1 VQLAVDKLAAGG
13 GAVMRSVSTKVAVTN
28 DQLTLED
35 FAAQLGSG
43 GVSGSLLLD
52 TAARPP
58 RLALQAMLSDAA
70 IAGALD
76 DAPIDLLSG
85 RADASMRVV
94 ASGYSP
100 AVILATMDGR
110 VSLKVRDGAVSGF
123 DLFRL
128 KQAVEKP
135 DPKSAQ
141 IAADDALHSGATG
154 FDRLDVVADIVHG
167 DLVLDSG
174 GMTGGAGEAHVG
186 GRMNLADRSLDVRIE
201 LQPAVP
207 SPPAIAIH
215 LSGPIDRP
223 NRTVELADLARWMAA
238 LVH

>member
-1 VQLAVDKLAAGG
+1 
-13 GAVMRSVSTKVAVTN
+13 M
-28 DQLTLED
+28 
-35 FAAQLGSG
+35 
-43 GVSGSLLLD
+43 
-52 TAARPP
+52 
-58 RLALQAMLSDAA
+58 
-70 IAGALD
+70 
-76 DAPIDLLSG
+76 
-85 RADASMRVV
+85 
-94 ASGYSP
+94 
-100 AVILATMDGR
+100 
-110 VSLKVRDGAVSGF
+110 RDGTVSGF

-154 FDRLDVVADIVHG
+154 FDQLDVVADIAHG

-174 GMTGGAGEAHVG
+174 NMTGVAGDAHVSG
-186 GRMNLADRSLDVRIE
+186 GINLADRSLDVRIE

-215 LSGPIDRP
+215 LTGPIDRP
-223 NRTVELADLARWMAA
+223 NRTVELDDLARWMAA